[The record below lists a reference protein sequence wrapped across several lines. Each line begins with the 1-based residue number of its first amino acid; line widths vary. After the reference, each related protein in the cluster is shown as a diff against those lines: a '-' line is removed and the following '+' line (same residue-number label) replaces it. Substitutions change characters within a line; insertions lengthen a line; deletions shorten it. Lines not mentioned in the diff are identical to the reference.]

1 MHMTLIKYLYFVII
15 ILIAVYRLGIIN
27 EIDIYK
33 FVGIEE
39 DFLLNKFLT
48 LENLVY
54 LVRAGG
60 LYG

>member
-15 ILIAVYRLGIIN
+15 ILIAVYRLVIIN